1 MGARLRV
8 YTDTAGSPGAKI
20 SRLFGKLSPTCG
32 RAIRQ
37 RLGSRNKAPRVTS
50 VASSGPLLTKELS
63 GIRLED
69 TDLDHHAHPVRMY
82 VADADLLAASSG
94 AVQHPRAAR
103 SHGHDAITAS
113 GPSLPARG
121 PPWNPDSALTRW
133 RQMTRRNAECPR
145 RIAGN
150 GVGPGRGGCQDSR
163 TRTERQAHHDGR
175 EDTRQGHDYHL
186 RVLSRTRPRGEAC

>member
-1 MGARLRV
+1 MGGDGRGGEPLGGCRSAGAALESPWSAL
-8 YTDTAGSPGAKI
+8 TASSAGNSA
-20 SRLFGKLSPTCG
+20 
-32 RAIRQ
+32 
-37 RLGSRNKAPRVTS
+37 VTS
-50 VASSGPLLTKELS
+50 AVASSGPLLTKELS

-82 VADADLLAASSG
+82 VADADLLTASSR

-103 SHGHDAITAS
+103 SHRHDAITAS

-145 RIAGN
+145 RVAGN
-150 GVGPGRGGCQDSR
+150 GTGPGGGGRPPTTSR
-163 TRTERQAHHDGR
+163 
-175 EDTRQGHDYHL
+175 L
-186 RVLSRTRPRGEAC
+186 RRLR

>member
-1 MGARLRV
+1 MGCPSSSLEQHEWEPEGEDYPTAREAHLLNEGELC
-8 YTDTAGSPGAKI
+8 TNA
-20 SRLFGKLSPTCG
+20 
-32 RAIRQ
+32 
-37 RLGSRNKAPRVTS
+37 VTS
-50 VASSGPLLTKELS
+50 AVASSGPLLTKELS

-82 VADADLLAASSG
+82 VADADLLTASSR

-133 RQMTRRNAECPR
+133 R
-145 RIAGN
+145 
-150 GVGPGRGGCQDSR
+150 
-163 TRTERQAHHDGR
+163 
-175 EDTRQGHDYHL
+175 
-186 RVLSRTRPRGEAC
+186 